1 MENNPSTHQE
11 MQQEMTIGRWM
22 FNPFIRIAG
31 TRSLAIGLVGIVAAG
46 LAAADAGIRF
56 DGLLD
61 MHAGNEVAL
70 WVPVVEGLVNWAVF
84 TLLLLLV
91 ALLFGR
97 SNVRL
102 VDVAA
107 TQAMARILLLPVAAI
122 CALPWILD
130 AFDGLAASLLSGQ
143 LAGLSWMGLAVGA
156 VVTLAGMVWM
166 VALMWKAFSISCNMK
181 GGRAIAL
188 FIRAVLLGEA
198 GDRLSDKV
206 CPVA

>member
-1 MENNPSTHQE
+1 MENSPSTNQE
-11 MQQEMTIGRWM
+11 MQQEMTIGRWL

-46 LAAADAGIRF
+46 LAAAGAGIRF

-70 WVPVVEGLVNWAVF
+70 WVPVVDGLVNWVVF
-84 TLLLLLV
+84 TLLV

-107 TQAMARILLLPVAAI
+107 TQAMARIPLLPVAAI

-188 FIRAVLLGEA
+188 FILAVLLGEA
-198 GDRLSDKV
+198 VTVYLTRYVL
-206 CPVA
+206 